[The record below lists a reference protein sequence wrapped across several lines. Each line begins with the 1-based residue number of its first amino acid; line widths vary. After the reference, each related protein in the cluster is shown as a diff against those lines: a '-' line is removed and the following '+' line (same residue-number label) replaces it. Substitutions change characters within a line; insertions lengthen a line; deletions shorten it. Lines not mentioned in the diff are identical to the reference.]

1 MGIAENGFRHPTS
14 NTRLIKSP
22 EDMKGLKTRI
32 AGSSVLLEAYK
43 AWGDDVTKANW
54 SEVYTGIQQGTYD
67 GQENPVPTMDAASVQ
82 EVTKYCTYW
91 TGAYDCLFFCMNG
104 ALYDS
109 LSPELQAIVDEC
121 GQKAVEYQ
129 REINRSGDKE
139 ILDRWEAENGVEV
152 YYLSEEEQAPFKA
165 LSDSVYQFY
174 ADLLQNDDGMAHDD
188 VVAFLAAFGVTV
200 E

>member
-1 MGIAENGFRHPTS
+1 M
-14 NTRLIKSP
+14 
-22 EDMKGLKTRI
+22 
-32 AGSSVLLEAYK
+32 
-43 AWGDDVTKANW
+43 
-54 SEVYTGIQQGTYD
+54 YTGLQTGTYD

-82 EVTKYCTYW
+82 EVQSYCTYW

-104 ALYDS
+104 DLYDS

-139 ILDRWEAENGVEV
+139 ILDRWEADNGVQV
-152 YYLSEEEQAPFKA
+152 YYLSEEEQAPFKE

-174 ADLLQNDDGMAHDD
+174 ADMLVNEDGMAHDD
-188 VVAFLAAFGVTV
+188 VVNFLSAFGVTV
-200 E
+200 D

>member
-1 MGIAENGFRHPTS
+1 M
-14 NTRLIKSP
+14 
-22 EDMKGLKTRI
+22 
-32 AGSSVLLEAYK
+32 
-43 AWGDDVTKANW
+43 TKANW

-67 GQENPVPTMDAASVQ
+67 GQENPVPTMDAASIQ

-91 TGAYDCLFFCMNG
+91 TGAYDCLFFCING

-121 GQKAVEYQ
+121 GQKACEYQ

-165 LSDSVYQFY
+165 LSDSVYQLY
-174 ADLLQNDDGMAHDD
+174 ADMLVNDDGMAHDD
-188 VVAFLAAFGVTV
+188 VVSFLASFGVEV
-200 E
+200 A